1 MRIHFRT
8 IQNERGMALVIAMLV
23 LLVIT
28 LLGIVLMAS
37 VAVNRRVAG
46 SDVMVRKALDSAEA
60 GIAEATSR
68 LRNGDAPMPT
78 SNPRAVSQ
86 IYLAASGSIPAVGVD
101 TTAMAT
107 SQPNGS
113 WLTYSDATKNS
124 NVLTIRFKTD
134 AARTVIYRY
143 DPTKTPSIQ
152 TSTGSYIY
160 EITSTGRAGTAKRT
174 VVADVIATPVQVLA
188 KAAMTAGFDVSF
200 VGNAVVCGYNHS
212 LSTPVG
218 TGASGR
224 GSAPDCVPYETVG
237 GDLPA
242 AWSTGTISGGGAS
255 GTTGSPTANMPNQS
269 GFYTGPWQMLGMT
282 QSQFQSYVGAPVA
295 SISNLNGINYVDN
308 DAIMGNQSS
317 SVSLHSVTGEGLLYV
332 DGDATMN
339 AGFTYTG
346 LVYIEGDL
354 KLNGQAWILGGMVV
368 RGKTTIKMNGGA
380 TILYSSDAIS
390 QKLAQYG
397 GSYTTLAWRE
407 N

>member
-1 MRIHFRT
+1 
-8 IQNERGMALVIAMLV
+8 MALVIAMLV

-46 SDVMVRKALDSAEA
+46 SDVMVRKALDTAEA
-60 GIAEATSR
+60 GISEATSR

-78 SNPRAVSQ
+78 NNPKAVAQ
-86 IYLAASGSIPAVGVD
+86 IYLAASGSIPAVGTD

-107 SQPNGS
+107 SQPAGS
-113 WLTYSDATKNS
+113 WLTYSDAVKNS

-143 DPTKTPSIQ
+143 DATKNPAVQ
-152 TSTGSYIY
+152 TTSGGYIY
-160 EITSTGRAGTAKRT
+160 EIVSTGRAGTAKRT
-174 VVADVIATPVQVLA
+174 VVADVIATPITVLA
-188 KAAMTAGFDVSF
+188 KAAMTAGFDINF

-212 LSTPVG
+212 LTTPVG
-218 TGASGR
+218 TGANGR
-224 GSAPDCVPYETVG
+224 GSAPDCTPYETLG

-242 AWSTGTISGGGAS
+242 TWSTGTISGGGAS
-255 GTTGSPTANMPNQS
+255 GTTGSPAANMPNQT
-269 GFYTGPWQMLGMT
+269 GFYAGPWQMLGMT
-282 QSQFQSYVGAPVA
+282 QSQFQSYVGPPTTSPAT
-295 SISNLNGINYVDN
+295 LNGITYIDN
-308 DAIMGNQSS
+308 DAILGNQSS
-317 SVSLHSVTGEGLLYV
+317 SASFHSVTGEGLLYV

-339 AGFTYTG
+339 AGFNYTG

-354 KLNGQAWILGGMVV
+354 KLNGQAWVLGGMVV
-368 RGKTTIKMNGGA
+368 RGKTTIKVNGGA
-380 TILYSSDAIS
+380 TILYSGDAIA

-397 GSYTTLAWRE
+397 GSYTTIAWRE